1 MLILGIVGSPRKE
14 GRTDALITAI
24 LRGAANVDTTLDVE
38 THKIYLIDYEI
49 RPHGTESVAQPCP
62 EALSTL
68 VDQADALAIGA
79 PVYWGDING
88 LTKDFMDSVRLSDVN
103 GKPAA
108 GVAIAGGTGKGL
120 LSGLQSIYH
129 FLYHRQYRAIDPT
142 PVSRFNFEAT
152 LTSLQK
158 TGAKLVKKASD
169 TKPFP
174 GEQRESRWGAV
185 LAHYTTLPYLDQGPL
200 DEFIMLARQLIAISE
215 GDAEAQ
221 ARRLLDQTFALREQG
236 RDAEAAI
243 HAVRAYDLLYFNE

>member
-1 MLILGIVGSPRKE
+1 MLILGIVGSPRKD

-24 LRGAANVDTTLDVE
+24 LRGAANVDTPRDVE
-38 THKIYLIDYEI
+38 TRKIYLIDYEI
-49 RPHGTESVAQPCP
+49 RPHGTEGAGQPCP
-62 EALSTL
+62 EALSAL

-88 LTKDFMDSVRLSDVN
+88 LTKDFMDSVQLNNVN
-103 GKPAA
+103 GQPAA

-129 FLYHRQYRAIDPT
+129 FLYHRQFRAIDPT

-158 TGAKLVKKASD
+158 TGAKLVKKARDVES
-169 TKPFP
+169 FP
-174 GEQRESRWGAV
+174 GEQREARWGAV
-185 LAHYTTLPYLDQGPL
+185 LAHYATLSYLDQGPL
-200 DEFIMLARQLIAISE
+200 DEFIMLARQLIAISK

-221 ARRLLDQTFALREQG
+221 ARRVLDQALMLRDQG
-236 RDAEAAI
+236 RSAEAAV
-243 HAVRAYDLLYFNE
+243 HAVRAYDLLYFGE

>member
-1 MLILGIVGSPRKE
+1 MLVLGIVGSPRKG
-14 GRTDALITAI
+14 GRTDVLITAI
-24 LRGAANVDTTLDVE
+24 LRGAANVATPLDVE
-38 THKIYLIDYEI
+38 TRKIYLIDYEI
-49 RPHGTESVAQPCP
+49 RPYGTEGVASPCP
-62 EALSTL
+62 KALSTL

-88 LTKDFMDSVRLSDVN
+88 LTKDFMDSVQLGDVN
-103 GKPAA
+103 GKPAT

-158 TGAKLVKKASD
+158 TGAGLVEKASD
-169 TKPFP
+169 IKPFP
-174 GEQRESRWGAV
+174 GKKREARWGAV
-185 LAHYTTLPYLDQGPL
+185 LAHYATLPYLDQGPL
-200 DEFIMLARQLIAISE
+200 DEFVMLARQLIAMSG
-215 GDAEAQ
+215 GDAVAQ
-221 ARRLLDQTFALREQG
+221 ARQALDQALALREQG
-236 RDAEAAI
+236 RDAEAAV